1 MNLTSPHAKFLN
13 SADQNGVI
21 RISRQTYSG
30 RSLGGKAIEMAYRL
44 KDMGALTLESVEFR
58 NTAKCAAKDHTFVI
72 TDAGR
77 SALVERTRL
86 SALIEDLINE
96 VA

>member
-1 MNLTSPHAKFLN
+1 MNLTSPQAKFLRT
-13 SADQNGVI
+13 ADQNGVI
-21 RISRQTYSG
+21 RISRQTYSD

-58 NTAKCAAKDHTFVI
+58 NTARCAIKDHTFVV

-77 SALVERTRL
+77 FALADRTRL
-86 SALIEDLINE
+86 SALIENLISE